1 MKNLN
6 QNTINN
12 GNSYYMNPYYTN
24 NLPMNNTSLPMNNT
38 SLPSSQP
45 PSYSSTTNTNSE
57 FNPNNPT
64 PVVSQS
70 AFNTLKKK

>member
-12 GNSYYMNPYYTN
+12 GNPYYTNPYYTN
-24 NLPMNNTSLPMNNT
+24 NLPMNNT

-45 PSYSSTTNTNSE
+45 PSYSSATNSNTE